1 MKTAFI
7 LSLLFISGNS
17 FADCSKKQGA
27 AKERC
32 ECFEK
37 LPEVENS
44 ERACTSDADCV
55 LIADSCGSWA
65 AFNKTS
71 VDKYK
76 KLFEKTQFPTK
87 VNINKMSSKCL
98 KSVCRVSQVNAK

>member
-1 MKTAFI
+1 MKIAFI

-44 ERACTSDADCV
+44 ERACSSDADCE
-55 LIADSCGSWA
+55 LIADTCGSWA

-76 KLFEKTQFPTK
+76 KLFEKPLYPTK
-87 VNINKMSSKCL
+87 VNIKKMSTKCL
-98 KSVCRVSQVNAK
+98 KTVCRVSQTNSK